1 MLRHFP
7 EGPVQLSGSGSRT
20 VRFLKSEG
28 AIAITE
34 YGLLIALIAIVV
46 IGVIVIFGGGIQ
58 AWFGSK
64 TGAITTY

>member
-1 MLRHFP
+1 MPGRF
-7 EGPVQLSGSGSRT
+7 RT
-20 VRFLKSEG
+20 ESVRPSAAISSAERFFRSDR

-46 IGVIVIFGGGIQ
+46 IGVIVIFGGGITS
-58 AWFGSK
+58 WFGSK

>member
-1 MLRHFP
+1 MLGQSLAR
-7 EGPVQLSGSGSRT
+7 VRQSARALSA
-20 VRFLKSEG
+20 VRFLKGER

-46 IGVIVIFGGGIQ
+46 IGVIVIFGGGINS
-58 AWFGSK
+58 WFGSK

>member
-1 MLRHFP
+1 M
-7 EGPVQLSGSGSRT
+7 
-20 VRFLKSEG
+20 RFLKGER

-46 IGVIVIFGGGIQ
+46 IGVIVIFGGGINS
-58 AWFGSK
+58 WFGSK

>member
-1 MLRHFP
+1 MRP
-7 EGPVQLSGSGSRT
+7 SRGVPSA
-20 VRFLKSEG
+20 VRFVKNDR

-46 IGVIVIFGGGIQ
+46 IGVIVIFGGGITS
-58 AWFGSK
+58 WFGSK